1 MKTANRSNAKKSLLA
16 LATAVLLAGAAGS
29 ASAQQSWYDRDGNL
43 HVVGMDYNRDGIPDR
58 VQGNVAYGA
67 PNGYYGNSRYVDSRY
82 GYDRYGYDRYANDG
96 YANDRDCDGVPN
108 RYDQNDRINYRDRD
122 CDGVPNGYDL
132 YDNRGYTATRMYSA
146 PRYYAPSG
154 YTYNNRWNVG
164 SRLPSSYYGSRYY
177 IDYRPYGLAAPPYGY
192 RWNRVGN
199 DAYLVSTANGLIG
212 EIVYSLFR

>member
-1 MKTANRSNAKKSLLA
+1 MRTKNSNTKKSLLA

-43 HVVGMDYNRDGIPDR
+43 HVMGVDYNRDGIPDR
-58 VQGNVAYGA
+58 VQSNYAYDSRY
-67 PNGYYGNSRYVDSRY
+67 GYNDGRYVDSR
-82 GYDRYGYDRYANDG
+82 

-108 RYDQNDRINYRDRD
+108 RYDQYDRANYRDRD

-132 YDNRGYTATRMYSA
+132 YDNRGYNATRVYSA
-146 PRYYAPSG
+146 PRYYAPAG
-154 YTYNNRWNVG
+154 YTYGNRFTVG
-164 SRLPSSYYGSRYY
+164 SRLPSNYYGSRYY

-199 DAYLVSTANGLIG
+199 DAYLVSTTNGLIG